1 MMVLIQGGA
10 EIFFSKFIMFES
22 LPFLRHCLVMCKS
35 NSVLKF
41 SVLPV
46 CCLDVSTRNINSDA
60 GYNTMSSSASRNSAG
75 VLHHHDSFVSLP
87 PTQQPF
93 SLATSAAASLSM
105 VSTPAAKLSASSGAA
120 AAAATEQTEAVSDAQ
135 SKSKGKGA

>member
-1 MMVLIQGGA
+1 
-10 EIFFSKFIMFES
+10 
-22 LPFLRHCLVMCKS
+22 
-35 NSVLKF
+35 
-41 SVLPV
+41 
-46 CCLDVSTRNINSDA
+46 
-60 GYNTMSSSASRNSAG
+60 MSSSASRNLAG

-105 VSTPAAKLSASSGAA
+105 VSTPAAKLPASSGAA
-120 AAAATEQTEAVSDAQ
+120 AAAAEQTEAVSDAQ